1 MIKYD
6 FQERVI
12 VITGGAGGFGKAIA
26 AKLLDSGA
34 RVELWD
40 IAAEALANARAELRS
55 KGPVGTRA
63 LDLTDGEAV
72 HAATADTL
80 AEHRRIDGL
89 VHSAGIT
96 GPTVPLV
103 DYPAD
108 DWQQVISSNLITA
121 FHVNQAVVRAM
132 TMANYGRIVNIASVA
147 GKEGNPNASAYSA
160 AKAGVIALT
169 KSLGKETAKHN
180 IAVNVVT
187 PAAARTK
194 LFEQMAQSHID
205 FMLSKIPRGRFVEI
219 EEVADMVV
227 WLLSQENSC
236 ATGAVFDLSAG
247 RATY

>member
-1 MIKYD
+1 MIQYD
-6 FQERVI
+6 FKNRFV

-26 AKLLDSGA
+26 ARLLEAGA
-34 RVELWD
+34 TVELWD
-40 IAAEALANARAELRS
+40 IDAGALEAAKEELGA
-55 KGPVGTRA
+55 KGGVGTRA
-63 LDLTDGEAV
+63 VDLTNSQAV
-72 HAATADTL
+72 HAATHGA
-80 AEHRRIDGL
+80 AGAHGRIDGL

-96 GPTVPLV
+96 GPTVPLT
-103 DYPAD
+103 DYPAE
-108 DWQQVISSNLITA
+108 DWAKVIDTNLLST
-121 FHVNQAVVRAM
+121 FHVNQAVVRLM
-132 TMANYGRIVNIASVA
+132 TATGYGRIVNIASVA

-194 LFEQMAQSHID
+194 LFEQMPQSHID
-205 FMLSKIPRGRFVEI
+205 MMLSKIPRGRFVEI
-219 EEVADMVV
+219 DEVASMVT
-227 WLLSQENSC
+227 WLLSEENSC

>member
-1 MIKYD
+1 MIQYD
-6 FQERVI
+6 FDNRVV
-12 VITGGAGGFGKAIA
+12 VITGGAGGFGRAIA
-26 AKLLDSGA
+26 ASLLAGGA

-40 IAAEALANARAELRS
+40 VDAAALDSAKNDLGELGSVDIRA
-55 KGPVGTRA
+55 V
-63 LDLTDGEAV
+63 DLTDGAAV
-72 HAATADTL
+72 HAAAQDTFNRL
-80 AEHRRIDGL
+80 TRIDGL

-103 DYPAD
+103 DYPAQ
-108 DWQQVISSNLITA
+108 DWARVIDSNLNST
-121 FHVNQAVVRAM
+121 FHVNQAVVRFMVA
-132 TMANYGRIVNIASVA
+132 ANYGRIVNIASVA

-180 IAVNVVT
+180 IAVNVIT

-219 EEVADMVV
+219 DEVAAMVT
-227 WLLSQENSC
+227 WLLSDENSC